1 MIIDNF
7 CCVML
12 EQACSLLCCS
22 LRALLLS
29 FLPLVFISC
38 HRYWLTM
45 LHHSL
50 LQSHRLRIKAY
61 DAYGVDVNS
70 FHLFYSLVTCS
81 IEIDFFFSLV

>member
-1 MIIDNF
+1 
-7 CCVML
+7 
-12 EQACSLLCCS
+12 
-22 LRALLLS
+22 
-29 FLPLVFISC
+29 
-38 HRYWLTM
+38 M

-70 FHLFYSLVTCS
+70 FHLFYSLVTWS